1 MSTHDA
7 MLTNH
12 STGIGHALGIDKL
25 ASHKEGE
32 DKYWQTCI
40 TQVNDSPKK

>member
-7 MLTNH
+7 MLINRN
-12 STGIGHALGIDKL
+12 TGIGHALGIDKL

-32 DKYWQTCI
+32 DKY
-40 TQVNDSPKK
+40 